1 MGPMGPR
8 GAPIAEEITEEARE
22 RSIGDIIRDSHQ
34 LSPSQMERV
43 LAYQRD
49 NGVRIGEA
57 LVALK
62 LASEEDVV
70 HALSQQFQY
79 PYSYSKGSQAR
90 PELVTL
96 NQPFSAQA
104 EMFRALRSQLISR
117 VFGVGDR
124 RALAVL
130 SPARGDGRSYVAANL
145 AVVLAQLGGRTLL
158 IDADLRFHRQQQ
170 IFALENRAGLSAIL
184 AGRSRTRVIQA
195 VEGAPSLY
203 VLPVGVTPPN
213 PLELIERQAFALV
226 IQELSS
232 KFDYV
237 VVDTPAAE
245 VGADAAAIAARCGS
259 GLLVVRQGHSR
270 SAAVRELVDSLS
282 GSPAKVAGLMINRI

>member
-1 MGPMGPR
+1 MHATSQR
-8 GAPIAEEITEEARE
+8 GETTADDIEENLRE

-34 LSPSQMERV
+34 LSSRQMERV

-70 HALSQQFQY
+70 HALAQQFQY
-79 PYSYSKGSQAR
+79 PYSYEQGAAQR

-117 VFGVGDR
+117 VYGVGDK

-130 SPARGDGRSYVAANL
+130 SPARGEGRSYVAANL

-158 IDADLRFHRQQQ
+158 IDADLRHHRQQE
-170 IFALENRAGLSAIL
+170 IFGLDNRAGLSAIL
-184 AGRSRTRVIQA
+184 SGRSRSRVIQP
-195 VEGAPSLY
+195 VEGVPSLH

-213 PLELIERQAFALV
+213 PLELIERQAFAMV
-226 IQELSS
+226 VQELAS

-237 VVDTPAAE
+237 IVDTPAAE
-245 VGADAAAIAARCGS
+245 VGADATAIAARCGS
-259 GLLVVRQGHSR
+259 GLVVVRQGQSR
-270 SAAVRELVDSLS
+270 SAAVRELVESLS
-282 GSPAKVAGLMINRI
+282 GSPAKLAGLMINRI

>member
-1 MGPMGPR
+1 MVAMDAR
-8 GAPIAEEITEEARE
+8 GATVDEDIADETRE
-22 RSIGDIIRDSHQ
+22 RSIGDIIRDSRQ
-34 LSPSQMERV
+34 LSPRQMERV

-70 HALSQQFQY
+70 HALAQQFQY
-79 PYSYSKGSQAR
+79 PYSYAQGSHQR

-104 EMFRALRSQLISR
+104 ETFRSLRSQLISR

-130 SPARGDGRSYVAANL
+130 SPSRNEGRSYVAANL

-184 AGRSRTRVIQA
+184 AGRSRSRVIQA
-195 VEGAPSLY
+195 VEGVPSLY

-213 PLELIERQAFALV
+213 PVELIERHAFAMV
-226 IQELSS
+226 VQELSS

-237 VVDTPAAE
+237 VVDTPASQ

-259 GLLVVRQGHSR
+259 GLVVVRQGHTR
-270 SAAVRELVDSLS
+270 SAAVRDLVESLS
-282 GSPAKVAGLMINRI
+282 GSPAKVAGLMINRF